1 MPDLIQKAKKEGRN
15 INVCPI
21 HEFWLD
27 IGKPELLKSSRGMGL
42 PMKRIIIY
50 GLGSIGNT

>member
-1 MPDLIQKAKKEGRN
+1 MPDLIMDAKDQGYC

-27 IGKPELLKSSRGMGL
+27 IGKPELLK
-42 PMKRIIIY
+42 KAHDEWQ
-50 GLGSIGNT
+50 